1 MGLAAARLAGEEEPA
16 PGIIGVAL
24 CQGVHVLLPVLP
36 GAEAVEGELVQG
48 IPQAGLLH
56 SGAASAQL
64 HAGAL
69 ADQFGAVLPD
79 GPKVTPVQ
87 ALGAVVAGEVA
98 GFAVVV
104 VRLHFGEAVFVIA
117 RC

>member
-1 MGLAAARLAGEEEPA
+1 MCIRDRAILFDD
-16 PGIIGVAL
+16 
-24 CQGVHVLLPVLP
+24 
-36 GAEAVEGELVQG
+36 
-48 IPQAGLLH
+48 PQ
-56 SGAASAQL
+56 SA
-64 HAGAL
+64 
-69 ADQFGAVLPD
+69 
-79 GPKVTPVQ
+79 PVQ